1 MPSASAQM
9 IVALAKD
16 SKAMGASLDTMQAHV
31 KKMGEPESGPVIEK
45 LQAQYDK
52 LKPAVD
58 RFVRELTL
66 KPPIFADE
74 DDYKASRK
82 LNTGL
87 MALIEK
93 AEKMAVKEAAEAKSE
108 ITIEAVATAKDE
120 LIGTDKKLAQALKAV
135 ARGDKGRAGP
145 KDAEID
151 EYNHIHIGGNAK
163 SNLVFQPA
171 KKLILGTLNFHL
183 DSTNNKAEKAK
194 IKKVAGRG
202 GGKITLVINGDEVSV
217 KK

>member
-16 SKAMGASLDTMQAHV
+16 SKAMGASLEKMQAHV
-31 KKMGEPESGPVIEK
+31 KKLGEPDSAPVIEK

-58 RFVRELTL
+58 RFVRDLTL
-66 KPPIFADE
+66 KPPLFADE

-87 MALIEK
+87 MSLIEK
-93 AEKMAVKEAAEAKSE
+93 AEKMVVKEAAEAKNE

-120 LIGTDKKLAQALKAV
+120 LIGIDKKLAQALKAV

-145 KDAEID
+145 KDDDID

-163 SNLVFQPA
+163 SNLVFQPG
-171 KKLILGTLNFHL
+171 KKLILGVLSFHL

-202 GGKITLVINGDEVSV
+202 GGKITLVINGDDISA

>member
-16 SKAMGASLDTMQAHV
+16 AKAIDAALEKMQAHV
-31 KKMGEPESGPVIEK
+31 KKIGEPASMPIIEK
-45 LQAQYDK
+45 LQGQFDK
-52 LKPAVD
+52 FKPAVD
-58 RFVRELTL
+58 RFVRELAL

-74 DDYKASRK
+74 TDYKASRK
-82 LNTGL
+82 LITGL
-87 MALIEK
+87 MGLVEK
-93 AEKMAVKEAAEAKSE
+93 TTKMVAKEQADAKNEVTIDAVTAAESE
-108 ITIEAVATAKDE
+108 LV
-120 LIGTDKKLAQALKAV
+120 GTDKKLAQALKAV

-145 KDAEID
+145 KEKGID

-163 SNLVFQPA
+163 SNLLFQPG
-171 KKLILGTLNFHL
+171 KKLVLGILSFHL
-183 DSTNNKAEKAK
+183 DSGNNDQEKAK

-202 GGKITLVINGDEVSV
+202 GGKITLVINGDDISV

>member
-1 MPSASAQM
+1 MPTASAQM
-9 IVALAKD
+9 IVGLAKD
-16 SKAMGASLDTMQAHV
+16 SKAMGAALEKMQAHV
-31 KKMGEPESGPVIEK
+31 KKMGEPDSAPVIEK
-45 LQAQYDK
+45 LQGQYDK

-58 RFVRELTL
+58 RFVRDLTL
-66 KPPIFADE
+66 KPPLFADE

-87 MALIEK
+87 MGLIEK
-93 AEKMAVKEAAEAKSE
+93 AEKMVTKEVAEAKNE
-108 ITIEAVATAKDE
+108 ITIDAVASAKDE

-145 KDAEID
+145 KDDDID

-163 SNLVFQPA
+163 SNLVFQPG
-171 KKLILGTLNFHL
+171 KKLILGILSFHL

-194 IKKVAGRG
+194 IKKVAGRS
-202 GGKITLVINGDEVSV
+202 GGKITLVINGDDISV
-217 KK
+217 K

>member
-1 MPSASAQM
+1 MPTASAQM
-9 IVALAKD
+9 IVGLAKD
-16 SKAMGASLDTMQAHV
+16 SKAMGAALEKMQAHV
-31 KKMGEPESGPVIEK
+31 KKMGEPDSAPVIEK
-45 LQAQYDK
+45 LQGQYDK

-58 RFVRELTL
+58 RFVRDLTL
-66 KPPIFADE
+66 KPPLFADE

-87 MALIEK
+87 MGLIEK
-93 AEKMAVKEAAEAKSE
+93 AEKMVTKEVAEAKNE
-108 ITIEAVATAKDE
+108 ITIEAVASAKDE

-145 KDAEID
+145 KDDDID

-163 SNLVFQPA
+163 SNLVFQPG
-171 KKLILGTLNFHL
+171 KKLILGILSFHL

-194 IKKVAGRG
+194 IKKVAGRS
-202 GGKITLVINGDEVSV
+202 GGKITLVINGDDISV
-217 KK
+217 K

>member
-1 MPSASAQM
+1 MPTASAQM

-16 SKAMGASLDTMQAHV
+16 AKAIEAALAKMQVHV
-31 KKMGEPESGPVIEK
+31 KKLGEPDSAPVIEK
-45 LQAQYDK
+45 LQGQFDK
-52 LKPAVD
+52 FKPAVD
-58 RFVRELTL
+58 RFVRELSL
-66 KPPIFADE
+66 KPPIFAGE

-82 LNTGL
+82 LITGL
-87 MALIEK
+87 IGLIEK
-93 AEKMAVKEAAEAKSE
+93 AEKMVTKEQAEAKNE

-135 ARGDKGRAGP
+135 VRGDKGRAGP
-145 KDAEID
+145 KEDDID

-171 KKLILGTLNFHL
+171 KKLILGILNFHL
-183 DSTNNKAEKAK
+183 DSSNNKAEKAK

-202 GGKITLVINGDEVSV
+202 GGKITLVINGDDISV
-217 KK
+217 KT